1 MVSVITD
8 IGFDHMDILGNTIEE
23 ITQVKA
29 GIIKENMDTVMYPKE
44 KVTDIIKRKCQEKNN
59 ILHLVDRNK
68 ISNYSLEGELQKID
82 YKNYKNIYIN
92 LKGKCQVENASVS
105 LEVIEVLKKKGYE
118 IKDTA
123 IKKGLSS
130 VIHRARF
137 EVLSKSPEIVF
148 DGGHNEDAIINF
160 KENVNMYYPNKKR
173 VYIVSIL
180 KTKDYKKVV
189 KLLTED
195 EASTFIF
202 TSGND
207 EKKYVSKET
216 LYEEAKKYLSKN
228 IYVSNLDEVWSRG
241 THYFDHIHKKDMVIF
256 YVRKFLYIWRRTKKF
271 MVKMKRPF

>member
-8 IGFDHMDILGNTIEE
+8 IGFDHMDILGNSIEE
-23 ITQVKA
+23 ITEIKS

-44 KVTDIIKRKCQEKNN
+44 KVTDIIKRKCKEKNN
-59 ILHLVDRNK
+59 ILHLVDRNE

-216 LYEEAKKYLSKN
+216 LYGEAKKYLDKN
-228 IYVSNLDEVWSRG
+228 IYMSNLDEVWSKG
-241 THYFDHIHKKDMVIF
+241 TRSF
-256 YVRKFLYIWRRTKKF
+256 
-271 MVKMKRPF
+271 